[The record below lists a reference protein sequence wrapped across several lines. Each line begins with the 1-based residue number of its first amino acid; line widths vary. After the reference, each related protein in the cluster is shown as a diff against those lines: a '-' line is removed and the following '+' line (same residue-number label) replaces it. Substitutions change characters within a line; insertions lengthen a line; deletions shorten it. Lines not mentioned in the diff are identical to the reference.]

1 MECVRQKAEITYENT
16 LEGVLLR
23 RVNRFTAEAEI
34 DGKPATVHIR
44 NTGRLEN
51 LLLPRARITV
61 QRSDNPERKTPYDLI
76 SVYRPGFKWVN
87 VDSLAPNMLMK
98 QWLQNGIYDEVKA
111 EYTYGNSRF
120 DFFMR
125 MNDRKILREVKGCT
139 LADDQKSGIG
149 YFPDAPTERGLKH
162 IEELI
167 AAKKE
172 GYTCQLAFVIQ
183 MNGIH
188 LVFPNNKIQPAFGA
202 ALYRAAKA
210 GVTILE
216 YSCHVEADSIRITG
230 ETADAPRRQWL
241 L

>member
-51 LLLPRARITV
+51 LLLPLARITV

-98 QWLQNGIYDEVKA
+98 PQRNRRRHDGRRLLIIHAMKLFCGS
-111 EYTYGNSRF
+111 SRII
-120 DFFMR
+120 
-125 MNDRKILREVKGCT
+125 KVSTKT
-139 LADDQKSGIG
+139 
-149 YFPDAPTERGLKH
+149 
-162 IEELI
+162 
-167 AAKKE
+167 AK
-172 GYTCQLAFVIQ
+172 
-183 MNGIH
+183 
-188 LVFPNNKIQPAFGA
+188 
-202 ALYRAAKA
+202 
-210 GVTILE
+210 
-216 YSCHVEADSIRITG
+216 
-230 ETADAPRRQWL
+230 
-241 L
+241 